1 MSTNTALQDGPR
13 QSGAVYPLVDEE
25 WGEDPLAGVP
35 KEIVDRV
42 AVLDLDTAGGC
53 G

>member
-1 MSTNTALQDGPR
+1 MSSTTRRPDGSREP
-13 QSGAVYPLVDEE
+13 AVGYPSVDEE

-42 AVLDLDTAGGC
+42 GVLDQDTAGGC

>member
-1 MSTNTALQDGPR
+1 MSTNIPRPDGPR
-13 QSGAVYPLVDEE
+13 ESAVGYPLVDEE

-35 KEIVDRV
+35 KEIVDHV
-42 AVLDLDTAGGC
+42 GVLDQDTAGGC